1 MKKLLIYLA
10 FIAIAMQA
18 MVHYWVGEQPKYQ
31 TYAQQQAAQAQTI
44 AATQA
49 TFGRGYTNKQNQ
61 PCKNDHTNA
70 YYESELISKNE
81 TAHYLL
87 QAGATIQQAD
97 ILSAISHAESG
108 SQINC
113 FGDDS
118 NKYYGKPT
126 NNGKHYGESY
136 GLFQIRTILEDSNTG
151 SCRDIERLRLN
162 IAQQSICAYEISR
175 SGTNYQ
181 PWSVFTTTNPQRSY
195 KRYLGGNW

>member
-31 TYAQQQAAQAQTI
+31 TYAQQQAAQAQTV
-44 AATQA
+44 AATQS
-49 TFGRGYTNKQNQ
+49 FHRGFTDKQNQ

-87 QAGATIQQAD
+87 QAGATTEQAD
-97 ILSAISHAESG
+97 ILSAISRAESG

-162 IAQQSICAYEISR
+162 IAEQSACAYEISR
-175 SGTNYQ
+175 SGTNFGA
-181 PWSVFTTTNPQRSY
+181 WSVTHANRGKP
-195 KRYLGGNW
+195 YLKYIGKDW

>member
-1 MKKLLIYLA
+1 MKKLLLYLA
-10 FIAIAMQA
+10 TFAIAMQL
-18 MVHYWVGEQPKYQ
+18 MIHFWVSDTPTYQ
-31 TYAQQQAAQAQTI
+31 TYAQQQAAQAQTV
-44 AATQA
+44 AATQS
-49 TFGRGYTNKQNQ
+49 FHRGFTDKQNQ

-70 YYESELISKNE
+70 HYESELISKDE

-87 QAGATIQQAD
+87 QAGATIEQAD
-97 ILSAISHAESG
+97 ILSAISRAESG